1 MKLIGKTTSYDKIVA
16 YMKDDEAK
24 VDLTEHE
31 KELIIRWQEAFSILR
46 NRTTSDA
53 AAILMKRFPGLSRAS
68 AYRDCTNAIN
78 LFGDISKSNKEG
90 IRHLSTEMIREA
102 YAIAKGKN
110 NEDAMI
116 KAAVAIAKVNGV
128 NIIDPETFNWEELEP
143 HTFVLGIS
151 ERMVKAFEAMIRG
164 GKIDLSKVVSA
175 MGAQAEDAVIIEESK
190 QLPDG
195 NK

>member
-16 YMKDDEAK
+16 YMKDEEAN

-31 KELIIRWQEAFSILR
+31 KELVKRWQEAFSILR

-151 ERMVKAFEAMIRG
+151 DRMVKAFEAMISG

-175 MGAQAEDAVIIEESK
+175 MGAQAEDAVFIEEPK

-195 NK
+195 NR

>member
-1 MKLIGKTTSYDKIVA
+1 
-16 YMKDDEAK
+16 MKDEEAN

-31 KELIIRWQEAFSILR
+31 KELVKRWQEAFSILR

-151 ERMVKAFEAMIRG
+151 DRMVKAFEAMISG

-175 MGAQAEDAVIIEESK
+175 MGAQAEDAVFIEEPK

-195 NK
+195 NR